1 MKAPAACESG
11 RGIVSV
17 ERGHKSGPITRLI
30 DPDLLGRSLKPF
42 VFLDHLDAVVSANFG
57 FGMHPHSGIAT
68 LTYHLRG
75 DVNYQDSSG
84 KKGLLRAQGV
94 EWMVSGAGVWHQ
106 GRIAE
111 NGAIEGFQLWV
122 ALDPTLE
129 EGDAHSMYIA
139 PEDVAVNG
147 NIRILLGEWK
157 GKVSK
162 IPPPAAIDLLHV
174 SLEAGESWVY
184 PAHEL
189 RQQAWAFAFSGQ
201 ILVDEMPFSKRLVV
215 FDSTARNIRISARE
229 ATQFIFAAAER
240 HPYDLVVG
248 AHSVHTSHA
257 ALERSEERIRELGAS
272 LGMPR

>member
-1 MKAPAACESG
+1 MKPSSASESE

-17 ERGHKSGPITRLI
+17 ESGFKSGPITRLI

-42 VFLDHLDAVVSANFG
+42 VFLDHLEAVVPADFG
-57 FGMHPHSGIAT
+57 FGFHPHSGIAT

-75 DVNYQDSSG
+75 DVKYQDSSG
-84 KKGLLRAQGV
+84 KKGLLRARGV

-106 GRIAE
+106 GLIAE
-111 NGAIEGFQLWV
+111 DGAIEGFQLWV

-129 EGDAHSMYIA
+129 EGEAHSTYIA

-147 NIRILLGEWK
+147 HIRILLGEWQ
-157 GKVSK
+157 GIRSK
-162 IPPPAAIDLLHV
+162 IPPPSAIDLLHV
-174 SLEAGESWVY
+174 SLAAGESWVY

-201 ILVDEMPFSKRLVV
+201 IFINEIPFRKQLVT
-215 FDSTARNIRISARE
+215 FDSTARKITISARE

-248 AHSVHTSHA
+248 AHSVHTSHE
-257 ALERSEERIRELGAS
+257 ALERSERRISELGIS
-272 LGMPR
+272 LGITP